1 MGEQR
6 MKRKVRKMK
15 LSWKIAL
22 TTLLISIMISVLLSG
37 ISISYMRGYLLN
49 ISHSHT
55 LSVAQTAAATIN
67 ADQISQIQVGDEET
81 EIYQDVLVQLQR
93 FLLDEDVEYI
103 YTMRKDGDS
112 LQFVVDADTED
123 GAAVGEE
130 YETYDKIEEAFLGN
144 VTLDE
149 EITTDEW
156 GSFYS
161 AFAPITDEN
170 GKVVAIVGVD
180 CSINSINAKVRE
192 MVTILPIVELI
203 CIVAAFFVAMITGWA
218 MSRNVLKINRK
229 MEELAGS
236 DGDLTQEIRIRSG
249 DEIENVAN
257 SFNAFMVKLR
267 SMMLSVK
274 SSEERLESST
284 NQTNQEIQEV
294 TSDLNRIAGM
304 LNDMTQ
310 AMQESA
316 DFVTE
321 IQQVAMTAKSMSEGL
336 YQQTKTGADYAD
348 GVSRTANE
356 AKQSCQDSKEQMR
369 QMVGTMADTLEDK
382 IKASM
387 EIAKIM
393 DLTNG
398 IIAISKQ
405 TQLLALNASIE
416 AARAGEDGRGFAVV
430 AEEIGKLADETASTA
445 KEIESINHFTVN
457 TVDELVHASE
467 KMIRFVEEVVS
478 QDYDRMVGIGQ
489 DYYKD
494 SVEFMNQFT
503 QFKTL
508 SEQLSQNMVT
518 IEEHICQIMA
528 VTEEE
533 TAGITNVAETSQKIY
548 GKMQTASANGEINEE
563 IVGELGEML
572 DKFTV

>member
-1 MGEQR
+1 
-6 MKRKVRKMK
+6 
-15 LSWKIAL
+15 
-22 TTLLISIMISVLLSG
+22 
-37 ISISYMRGYLLN
+37 
-49 ISHSHT
+49 
-55 LSVAQTAAATIN
+55 
-67 ADQISQIQVGDEET
+67 
-81 EIYQDVLVQLQR
+81 
-93 FLLDEDVEYI
+93 
-103 YTMRKDGDS
+103 
-112 LQFVVDADTED
+112 
-123 GAAVGEE
+123 
-130 YETYDKIEEAFLGN
+130 
-144 VTLDE
+144 
-149 EITTDEW
+149 
-156 GSFYS
+156 
-161 AFAPITDEN
+161 
-170 GKVVAIVGVD
+170 
-180 CSINSINAKVRE
+180 
-192 MVTILPIVELI
+192 
-203 CIVAAFFVAMITGWA
+203 
-218 MSRNVLKINRK
+218 
-229 MEELAGS
+229 
-236 DGDLTQEIRIRSG
+236 
-249 DEIENVAN
+249 
-257 SFNAFMVKLR
+257 
-267 SMMLSVK
+267 
-274 SSEERLESST
+274 
-284 NQTNQEIQEV
+284 
-294 TSDLNRIAGM
+294 
-304 LNDMTQ
+304 
-310 AMQESA
+310 
-316 DFVTE
+316 
-321 IQQVAMTAKSMSEGL
+321 
-336 YQQTKTGADYAD
+336 
-348 GVSRTANE
+348 
-356 AKQSCQDSKEQMR
+356 
-369 QMVGTMADTLEDK
+369 
-382 IKASM
+382 M

-548 GKMQTASANGEINEE
+548 GKMQAASANGEINEE